1 MALNKALKQG
11 TMEQEA
17 SPAADLASPVPA
29 LRAWVISLAVLI
41 AYITLVTDDTYL
53 GPVPLKLFLVAGV
66 IVTWWLQVGRKRTLG
81 EYEFGAPVLLFAIG
95 IPVVWALVGAAQSV
109 GGDPAG
115 LHGLTWT
122 MQEASRFTY
131 LLLYFPLL
139 DARRVYGGRGVDV
152 WLFPVL
158 ALCGVTVLLFL
169 SHYLFGEPGN
179 TPSFLIFKGVFGA
192 NPGGF
197 RVFIG
202 NQVLFVV
209 ATALLLAEVASQG
222 PSRKRT
228 GGLTLLIAC
237 TYLSHTRGI
246 WLGMS
251 IVCAGVLLTV
261 LWQEVNASRRRLIIR
276 AASGAALL
284 AVVVGVCMLFGAV
297 PRPSFLADTSAGL
310 REQQAPKL
318 WDAFKQNPVF
328 GDGLG
333 AVVRPRFV
341 RDPAAPWSYEL
352 TYLQLLFQIGVLGL
366 LAVLAL
372 PLAVIRRGL
381 REASS
386 SELRALPLAG
396 AMAILGILVASATNP
411 YLLASYGMLCVA
423 IGLSL
428 VARAGPAAPDSL
440 REAALAPGAGDC
452 AGFPS

>member
-1 MALNKALKQG
+1 MALDNALKQG
-11 TMEQEA
+11 AEEEETTSA
-17 SPAADLASPVPA
+17 ARPARRAPEP
-29 LRAWVISLAVLI
+29 RAWIVSLAVLI

-66 IVTWWLQVGRKRTLG
+66 IVAWWAQVGRERTLHD
-81 EYEFGAPVLLFAIG
+81 YQFAVPVLLFAIA
-95 IPVVWALVGAAQSV
+95 IPVVWALVGAVRAV
-109 GGDPAG
+109 GGDAAG

-139 DARRVYGGRGVDV
+139 DARRLYAGRGVDV

-158 ALCGVTVLLFL
+158 ALCGVTILLFL
-169 SHYLFGEPGN
+169 SHYLIGDPGN
-179 TPSFLIFKGVFGA
+179 TPSFLIFKGVFGY

-202 NQVLFVV
+202 NQVLFLV
-209 ATALLLAEVASQG
+209 ATALLLAELASLG
-222 PSRKRT
+222 PSRMRA
-228 GGLTLLIAC
+228 GGLALLIAG

-246 WLGMS
+246 WLGMA
-251 IVCAGVLLTV
+251 IVCTGVLLV
-261 LWQEVNASRRRLIIR
+261 MLWREVDARRQRLILRI
-276 AASGAALL
+276 AAGVALL
-284 AVVVGVCMLFGAV
+284 GIAIGVGMLFGAV
-297 PRPSFLADTSAGL
+297 PRPSFLGDTSAGL
-310 REQQAPKL
+310 RETQAPKL
-318 WDAFKQNPVF
+318 WDAFKQNPLL

-366 LAVLAL
+366 LAALAL
-372 PLAVIRRGL
+372 PLAVVRQGL
-381 REASS
+381 REAGTGP
-386 SELRALPLAG
+386 LRAQPLAG

-411 YLLASYGMLCVA
+411 YLLASFGMLCVA

-428 VARAGPAAPDSL
+428 VARAGPDVERFDQGRGTGTSL
-440 REAALAPGAGDC
+440 R
-452 AGFPS
+452 

>member
-1 MALNKALKQG
+1 MALNNALKQG
-11 TMEQEA
+11 KEEQETTLV
-17 SPAADLASPVPA
+17 ADLTPPA
-29 LRAWVISLAVLI
+29 PGLRAWIVSLGVLI

-66 IVTWWLQVGRKRTLG
+66 IVAWWLQIGRRRSLRA
-81 EYEFGAPVLLFAIG
+81 YQFAIPVLLFSIA
-95 IPVVWALVGAAQSV
+95 IPVLWALVAAAHAAGHDST
-109 GGDPAG
+109 G

-122 MQEASRFTY
+122 MQEASRFSY

-139 DARRVYGGRGVDV
+139 DARRLYGGRGVDV

-169 SHYLFGEPGN
+169 SHYLIGEPGN
-179 TPSFLIFKGVFGA
+179 TPSFLIFKGVFGS

-209 ATALLLAEVASQG
+209 ATALLLAELASQG
-222 PSRKRT
+222 PSRMRT
-228 GGLTLLIAC
+228 AGLALLIAC
-237 TYLSHTRGI
+237 TYMSHTRGI

-261 LWQEVNASRRRLIIR
+261 LWREVDARRRRLIIR

-284 AVVVGVCMLFGAV
+284 AIIVGVCMLFGAV
-297 PRPSFLADTSAGL
+297 PRPSFLGDTSAGL

-352 TYLQLLFQIGVLGL
+352 TYLQLLFQMGVLGL

-381 REASS
+381 REAST
-386 SELRALPLAG
+386 SELRPLPLAG

-411 YLLASYGMLCVA
+411 YLLASFGMLCVA

-428 VARAGPAAPDSL
+428 VARADPAVP
-440 REAALAPGAGDC
+440 
-452 AGFPS
+452 

>member
-1 MALNKALKQG
+1 MALNNALKQG
-11 TMEQEA
+11 TIEEEA
-17 SPAADLASPVPA
+17 SSAPGPVPSA
-29 LRAWVISLAVLI
+29 PGLRAWAASLTVLI

-66 IVTWWLQVGRKRTLG
+66 IVTWWLQVGRKRTLSD
-81 EYEFGAPVLLFAIG
+81 YQYAVPVVLFAIG
-95 IPVVWALVGAAQSV
+95 IPVVWALVGAAQAV
-109 GGDPAG
+109 GGDSAG

-139 DARRVYGGRGVDV
+139 DARRLYGSRGVDV

-158 ALCGVTVLLFL
+158 ALCGVTVFLLFL
-169 SHYLFGEPGN
+169 HYLIEEPGN
-179 TPSFLIFKGVFGA
+179 TPSFLIFKGVFGDS
-192 NPGGF
+192 PGGF

-202 NQVLFVV
+202 NQVLFIV
-209 ATALLLAEVASQG
+209 ATALLLAEVASLG
-222 PSRKRT
+222 PSRMRI
-228 GGLTLLIAC
+228 GGLALLIVS

-251 IVCAGVLLTV
+251 IVCAGILLV
-261 LWQEVNASRRRLIIR
+261 VFWREVDAQRRRLTMRIVS
-276 AASGAALL
+276 AVVLL
-284 AVVVGVCMLFGAV
+284 AAVAGIGMLFGAV
-297 PRPSFLADTSAGL
+297 PRPSFLGDASAGL
-310 REQQAPKL
+310 RETQAPKL
-318 WDAFKQNPVF
+318 WDAFKHNPVF

-333 AVVRPRFV
+333 TVVRPRFV

-352 TYLQLLFQIGVLGL
+352 TYLQLLFQTGILGL

-372 PLAVIRRGL
+372 PLAAVRRGL
-381 REASS
+381 REAGRGA
-386 SELRALPLAG
+386 LRAPPLGG

-428 VARAGPAAPDSL
+428 VARTDPSP
-440 REAALAPGAGDC
+440 LA
-452 AGFPS
+452 

>member
-17 SPAADLASPVPA
+17 SPAADLTPPA
-29 LRAWVISLAVLI
+29 PRLRAWVVALAVLI
-41 AYITLVTDDTYL
+41 AYIALVTDDTYL
-53 GPVPLKLFLVAGV
+53 GPIPLKLFLVAGV
-66 IVTWWLQVGRKRTLG
+66 IVTWWLQVGRKRALR
-81 EYEFGAPVLLFAIG
+81 EYEFALPVLLFAIG
-95 IPVVWALVGAAQSV
+95 IPVVWALIGAAQSV

-139 DARRVYGGRGVDV
+139 DARRIYGGRGVDV

-179 TPSFLIFKGVFGA
+179 TPSFLIFKGVFGS

-228 GGLTLLIAC
+228 GGLALLIGC

-251 IVCAGVLLTV
+251 IVCAGILLTV
-261 LWQEVNASRRRLIIR
+261 LWWEVDAQRRRLIIR
-276 AASGAALL
+276 AASAAALL
-284 AVVVGVCMLFGAV
+284 AVVVGIGMLFGAV
-297 PRPSFLADTSAGL
+297 PHPSFLGDTSAGL

-352 TYLQLLFQIGVLGL
+352 TYLQLLFQTGVLGL

-372 PLAVIRRGL
+372 PLAAIRRGL
-381 REASS
+381 RNAST

-428 VARAGPAAPDSL
+428 VARADPVAPDSL
-440 REAALAPGAGDC
+440 REAALARGAGGG
-452 AGFPS
+452 AGSPS

>member
-1 MALNKALKQG
+1 
-11 TMEQEA
+11 MEQGA
-17 SPAADLASPVPA
+17 PSAAGPAPRLSRPPA
-29 LRAWVISLAVLI
+29 WIVALAVVI
-41 AYITLVTDDTYL
+41 AYITLITDDTYL
-53 GPVPLKLFLVAGV
+53 GPVPLKLFLVAGA
-66 IVTWWLQVGRKRTLG
+66 IVAWWLQVGRRRALRD
-81 EYEFGAPVLLFAIG
+81 YQFAIPVLLFAIA
-95 IPVVWALVGAAQSV
+95 IPVIWSLVGAAHTI
-109 GGDPAG
+109 GDDAAG

-122 MQEASRFTY
+122 MQEASRFAY

-139 DARRVYGGRGVDV
+139 DARRLYGSRGVDL

-158 ALCGVTVLLFL
+158 ALGGITILLFL
-169 SHYLFGEPGN
+169 SHYLIGNPGN
-179 TPSFLIFKGVFGA
+179 TPSFLIFKGVFGY

-222 PSRKRT
+222 PSRMRT
-228 GGLTLLIAC
+228 GGLALLIAC

-251 IVCAGVLLTV
+251 VVCAGVLLTV
-261 LWQEVNASRRRLIIR
+261 LWGEVDARGRRLILR

-284 AVVVGVCMLFGAV
+284 AVVIGVCMLFGAV

-310 REQQAPKL
+310 RETQAPKL
-318 WDAFKQNPVF
+318 WDAFKQNPVL

-333 AVVRPRFV
+333 AVVRPRYV

-352 TYLQLLFQIGVLGL
+352 TYLQLLFQMGVLGL

-372 PLAVIRRGL
+372 PLAVVRRGL

-411 YLLASYGMLCVA
+411 YLLASFGMLCVA

-428 VARAGPAAPDSL
+428 VARAEPANP
-440 REAALAPGAGDC
+440 
-452 AGFPS
+452 

>member
-1 MALNKALKQG
+1 
-11 TMEQEA
+11 MEQGAPSAAGSTPRA
-17 SPAADLASPVPA
+17 SIPPAWIVA
-29 LRAWVISLAVLI
+29 LGVVI
-41 AYITLVTDDTYL
+41 AYITLITDDTYL
-53 GPVPLKLFLVAGV
+53 GPVPLKLFLVAGA
-66 IVTWWLQVGRKRTLG
+66 IVAWWLQVGRRRALSD
-81 EYEFGAPVLLFAIG
+81 YQFAIPVLLFAIA
-95 IPVVWALVGAAQSV
+95 IPVIWSLVGAAHTV
-109 GGDPAG
+109 GDDTTG

-122 MQEASRFTY
+122 MQEASRFAY

-139 DARRVYGGRGVDV
+139 DARRLYGSRGVDV

-158 ALCGVTVLLFL
+158 ALCGVTILLFL
-169 SHYLFGEPGN
+169 SHYLTGEPGN
-179 TPSFLIFKGVFGA
+179 TPSFLIFKGVFGY

-222 PSRKRT
+222 PSRMRA
-228 GGLTLLIAC
+228 GGLAVLIAC

-251 IVCAGVLLTV
+251 VVCAGVLLTV
-261 LWQEVNASRRRLIIR
+261 LWREVDAQRRRLIIR

-284 AVVVGVCMLFGAV
+284 AVVIGVCMLFGAV

-310 REQQAPKL
+310 RETQAPKL
-318 WDAFKQNPVF
+318 WDAFKANPVL

-333 AVVRPRFV
+333 AVVRPRYV

-352 TYLQLLFQIGVLGL
+352 TYLQLLFQMGVLGL

-372 PLAVIRRGL
+372 PLVVVRRGL
-381 REASS
+381 REATAG
-386 SELRALPLAG
+386 ELRALPLAG

-411 YLLASYGMLCVA
+411 YLLASFGMLCVA

-428 VARAGPAAPDSL
+428 VARADSATPDSL
-440 REAALAPGAGDC
+440 TGAAPAPGAADP

>member
-1 MALNKALKQG
+1 MALNNALKQG
-11 TMEQEA
+11 TEEQETTL
-17 SPAADLASPVPA
+17 AADPTPRAPG
-29 LRAWVISLAVLI
+29 LRAWIVSLGVLT

-66 IVTWWLQVGRKRTLG
+66 IVAWWVQVGRNRTLHD
-81 EYEFGAPVLLFAIG
+81 YQFAVPVLLFAIG
-95 IPVVWALVGAAQSV
+95 IPVVWALVGAAQAV
-109 GGDPAG
+109 GGDAAG

-139 DARRVYGGRGVDV
+139 DARRLYGSRGVDV

-169 SHYLFGEPGN
+169 SHYLIGEPGN
-179 TPSFLIFKGVFGA
+179 TPSFLIFKGVFGS

-209 ATALLLAEVASQG
+209 AAALLLAEVASQG
-222 PSRKRT
+222 PSRMRT
-228 GGLTLLIAC
+228 SGLALLIAS

-251 IVCAGVLLTV
+251 IVCAGVLLV
-261 LWQEVNASRRRLIIR
+261 VFWREVDAHKRRLIMRIVY
-276 AASGAALL
+276 ALALL
-284 AVVVGVCMLFGAV
+284 GIAIGVGMLFGAV
-297 PRPSFLADTSAGL
+297 PRPSFLGDTSAGL
-310 REQQAPKL
+310 RETQAPKL
-318 WDAFKQNPVF
+318 WDAFKQNPVL

-352 TYLQLLFQIGVLGL
+352 TYLQLLFQMGVLGL

-372 PLAVIRRGL
+372 PLAVVRRGL
-381 REASS
+381 REAGTGA
-386 SELRALPLAG
+386 LRAQPLAG

-411 YLLASYGMLCVA
+411 YLLASFGMLCVA

-428 VARAGPAAPDSL
+428 VARAEPAAPDSL
-440 REAALAPGAGDC
+440 REAALAPGAGDR